1 MVPVPT
7 VVGLLTVE
15 LFISDAAS
23 LKDRRR
29 VVKSLLDRLAHR
41 HNVSVADMG
50 PDNSPTQAELAVV
63 TVANEEAHVHR
74 VLNGALRLIEG
85 EPRAVCERSGIEIL

>member
-1 MVPVPT
+1 MNP
-7 VVGLLTVE
+7 VVGLLVVD
-15 LFISDAAS
+15 LFISDALT

-50 PDNSPTQAELAVV
+50 PDGRPHNATLAVSA
-63 TVANEEAHVHR
+63 VANDHVHVER
-74 VLNGALRLIEG
+74 VLHAALRTIEA
-85 EPRAVCERSGIEIL
+85 ETRAVCERSELSVL

>member
-1 MVPVPT
+1 MSV

-29 VVKSLLDRLAHR
+29 VVKSLLDRLTNR
-41 HNVSVADMG
+41 HNVAVADLG
-50 PDNSPTQAELAVV
+50 PDRPNRAVLALT
-63 TVANEEAHVHR
+63 TVANDEAHVHR
-74 VLNGALRLIEG
+74 VLDAALRLIES
-85 EPRAVCERSGIEIL
+85 EPRAVCERVETEIL